1 MPSERLFPASEL
13 PDGTARLAWPN
24 GKAILVVNRGGTLYA
39 VDGVCTHEYCELD
52 RGFVAPA
59 GAATPTITCP
69 LPLSRFDLL
78 TGAPLD
84 PPAEEPLSVH
94 TVSVDAEGW
103 VLLELA

>member
-1 MPSERLFPASEL
+1 VPSERLFPASEL

-52 RGFVAPA
+52 RGFVAPT
-59 GAATPTITCP
+59 GAATATITCP
-69 LPLSRFDLL
+69 LHLSRFDLL

-84 PPAEEPLSVH
+84 PPAEEPLTVH